1 MALTPDD
8 LAVRSDDFDRVV
20 LTRDRELAAEVLAED
35 YALVLVHPEPAVV
48 PRSAWI
54 EMLPDY
60 VVHEWEVQEQK
71 IEVRNDVGAVLQRI
85 RMEATVLGQ
94 DRSGPFVVV
103 GPVGAGRR
111 RVAGLAPA
119 LHPAQRGTDAR
130 QRQLRP
136 VCYFGGIRMPPSTRM
151 VSAFM

>member
-8 LAVRSDDFDRVV
+8 LAARSDDFDRVV
-20 LTRDRELAAEVLAED
+20 LSRDRELAAEVLAED

-71 IEVRNDVGAVLQRI
+71 IEVRNDLGAVLQRI

-94 DRSGPFVVV
+94 DRSGPFVVSDLWV
-103 GPVGAGRR
+103 PVDDVWRVWRRHSTPLSAGR
-111 RVAGLAPA
+111 
-119 LHPAQRGTDAR
+119 
-130 QRQLRP
+130 
-136 VCYFGGIRMPPSTRM
+136 MPGRDS
-151 VSAFM
+151 

>member
-20 LTRDRELAAEVLAED
+20 LSRDRELAAEVLAED

-71 IEVRNDVGAVLQRI
+71 IEVRNDVGTVLQRI

-94 DRSGPFVVV
+94 DRSGPFVVSDLWV
-103 GPVGAGRR
+103 PVDDVWRVWRRHSTPLSAGR
-111 RVAGLAPA
+111 
-119 LHPAQRGTDAR
+119 
-130 QRQLRP
+130 
-136 VCYFGGIRMPPSTRM
+136 MPGSDG
-151 VSAFM
+151 

>member
-8 LAVRSDDFDRVV
+8 LAARSDDFDRVV

-71 IEVRNDVGAVLQRI
+71 IEVRNDLGTVLQRI

-94 DRSGPFVVV
+94 DRSGPFVVSDLWV
-103 GPVGAGRR
+103 PVDDVWRVWRRHSTPLSAGR
-111 RVAGLAPA
+111 
-119 LHPAQRGTDAR
+119 
-130 QRQLRP
+130 
-136 VCYFGGIRMPPSTRM
+136 MPGSDG
-151 VSAFM
+151 

>member
-20 LTRDRELAAEVLAED
+20 LSRDRELAAEVLAED
-35 YALVLVHPEPAVV
+35 FALVLVHPEPAVV

-71 IEVRNDVGAVLQRI
+71 IEVRKDLGTVLQRI

-94 DRSGPFVVV
+94 DRSGPFVVSDLWV
-103 GPVGAGRR
+103 PVDGVWRVWRRHSTPLMAGRVPDR
-111 RVAGLAPA
+111 K
-119 LHPAQRGTDAR
+119 
-130 QRQLRP
+130 
-136 VCYFGGIRMPPSTRM
+136 PSD
-151 VSAFM
+151 

>member
-8 LAVRSDDFDRVV
+8 LAARSDDFDRVV
-20 LTRDRELAAEVLAED
+20 LSRDRELAAEVLAED
-35 YALVLVHPEPAVV
+35 FALVLVHPEPAVV

-71 IEVRNDVGAVLQRI
+71 IEVRKDLGTVLQRI

-94 DRSGPFVVV
+94 DRSGPFVVSDLWV
-103 GPVGAGRR
+103 PVDGVWRVWRRHSTPLTAGR
-111 RVAGLAPA
+111 
-119 LHPAQRGTDAR
+119 
-130 QRQLRP
+130 
-136 VCYFGGIRMPPSTRM
+136 MPGSDG
-151 VSAFM
+151 

>member
-1 MALTPDD
+1 MALTADD

-20 LTRDRELAAEVLAED
+20 LSRDRELAAEVLAED

-71 IEVRNDVGAVLQRI
+71 IEVRNDLGTVLQRI

-94 DRSGPFVVV
+94 DRSGPFVVSDLWV
-103 GPVGAGRR
+103 PVDDVWRVWRRHSTPLSAGR
-111 RVAGLAPA
+111 
-119 LHPAQRGTDAR
+119 
-130 QRQLRP
+130 
-136 VCYFGGIRMPPSTRM
+136 MPGSD
-151 VSAFM
+151 S

>member
-71 IEVRNDVGAVLQRI
+71 IEVRHDVGTVLQRI

-94 DRSGPFVVV
+94 DRSGPFVVSDLWV
-103 GPVGAGRR
+103 PVDDVWRVWRRHSTPLTAGR
-111 RVAGLAPA
+111 
-119 LHPAQRGTDAR
+119 
-130 QRQLRP
+130 
-136 VCYFGGIRMPPSTRM
+136 MPGSDG
-151 VSAFM
+151 

>member
-71 IEVRNDVGAVLQRI
+71 IEVRHDVGTVLQRI

-94 DRSGPFVVV
+94 DRSGPFVVSDLWV
-103 GPVGAGRR
+103 PVDDVWRVWRRHSTPLSAGR
-111 RVAGLAPA
+111 
-119 LHPAQRGTDAR
+119 
-130 QRQLRP
+130 
-136 VCYFGGIRMPPSTRM
+136 MPGSG
-151 VSAFM
+151 S

>member
-20 LTRDRELAAEVLAED
+20 LSRDRELAAEVLADD

-60 VVHEWEVQEQK
+60 VVDVWEVQEQK
-71 IEVRNDVGAVLQRI
+71 IEVRNDVGTALQRV
-85 RMEATVLGQ
+85 RMEATVLGE
-94 DRSGPFVVV
+94 DRSGLFVVSDLWV
-103 GPVGAGRR
+103 PIDDVWRVWRRHSTPLSAGR
-111 RVAGLAPA
+111 
-119 LHPAQRGTDAR
+119 
-130 QRQLRP
+130 
-136 VCYFGGIRMPPSTRM
+136 MPGSDG
-151 VSAFM
+151 